1 MKGFLDRI
9 EDQQFAV
16 ILVEELNQ
24 EFILPKEKL
33 PPDSTEKS
41 YFDVTVENGQIT
53 AITWNEQETSAQQQK
68 VDDMM
73 EKLRSK
79 SKGSKYKK

>member
-24 EFILPKEKL
+24 EFILPKDKL
-33 PPDSTEKS
+33 PSGSTERS

-53 AITWNEQETSAQQQK
+53 FITWNEQETTAQQQK